1 LETSERRVIGALIL
15 LAAVTFLTIGFST
28 GQIEKIAELMRAIF
42 EPAVAGLP

>member
-1 LETSERRVIGALIL
+1 LEISERRVIGALIL

-28 GQIEKIAELMRAIF
+28 GQIEKIAELMRTIF